1 MVTYTGNSGER
12 LYIENITPINK
23 DTIKEFESNDLSILW
38 FSKDG
43 NHLKIDG
50 IDYSFNKNHIVCL
63 TEFHKIEVLK
73 ISDARL
79 IRFSRSFYCILHHD
93 VEVSCKGVLF
103 FGASQLPIITI
114 PKKELEI
121 LETVFK
127 MFTLEFEHQ
136 DNLQMD
142 MLQMMLKRFLIICT
156 RIYKSQEKIDNL
168 STKQTD
174 IVREFNFLVEQH
186 FRKIHSVKEYAQML
200 YKSPKTLSNIF
211 SKFSDKTPL
220 QFIHERRSLEAKR
233 LLQYSE
239 KSIKEIAYEL
249 GFEDLQTF
257 GRFFKKTEGITASEF
272 RNMK

>member
-79 IRFSRSFYCILHHD
+79 IRLSRSFYCILHHD

-249 GFEDLQTF
+249 GFEDLQIF